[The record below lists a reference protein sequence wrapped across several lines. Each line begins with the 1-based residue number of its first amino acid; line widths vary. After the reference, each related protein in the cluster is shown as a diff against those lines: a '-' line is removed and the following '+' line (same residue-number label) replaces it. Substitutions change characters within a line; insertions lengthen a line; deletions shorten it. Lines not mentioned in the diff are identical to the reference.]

1 MTEAISIRTMQ
12 SQIAEYLRLDI
23 LSGRLEPGQPLRE
36 QEISE
41 RFGVSRGPVREVFRQ
56 LTQQGLLVSEPNKGV
71 RVAQRPSPAMR
82 PLIVELRQTI
92 ELYVLDRIFDQL
104 HEQDIG
110 ELEGILADF
119 KDACQKGERAS
130 LVEHDLRFHAA
141 IVQRHKNGDY
151 FSLWQ
156 PIALRMSIRYSR
168 FGDDLMDSY
177 YEHEH
182 ILDAIR
188 SGNKAGAM
196 EALKANIQ

>member
-1 MTEAISIRTMQ
+1 MTSTISIRTMQ

-23 LSGRLEPGQPLRE
+23 LSGRLEPGQALRE

-92 ELYVLDRIFDQL
+92 ELFVLDRIFDQL
-104 HEQDIG
+104 DEEDFI
-110 ELEGILADF
+110 ELEGILADI
-119 KDACQKGERAS
+119 KDACQKGEKAA
-130 LVEHDLRFHAA
+130 LVEHDLRFHQA
-141 IVQRHKNGDY
+141 IIQCHGNGDY
-151 FSLWQ
+151 FTLWQ
-156 PIALRMSIRYSR
+156 PIALRMSIHYDR

-177 YEHEH
+177 DEHER
-182 ILDAIR
+182 ILNAIR
-188 SGNKAGAM
+188 SGDKAGAM
-196 EALKANIQ
+196 EALRSNIQ

>member
-1 MTEAISIRTMQ
+1 MQ
-12 SQIAEYLRLDI
+12 GQIAEYLRLDI
-23 LSGRLEPGQPLRE
+23 LSGRLEPGQALRE

-71 RVAQRPSPAMR
+71 RVAQRPSPTMR
-82 PLIVELRQTI
+82 PLIAEIRQSI

-104 HEQDIG
+104 NEEDIV
-110 ELEGILADF
+110 ELESILADI
-119 KDACQKGERAS
+119 KEACQKGDKVA
-130 LVEHDLRFHAA
+130 LIEHDLRFHET
-141 IVQRHKNGDY
+141 IIHNHKNDDY
-151 FSLWQ
+151 FTLWQ
-156 PIALRMSIRYSR
+156 PIALRMSIHYSR

-177 YEHEH
+177 YEHER
-182 ILDAIR
+182 ILNAIR